1 MPYGSRLWRDVPAT
15 ERGLE
20 PLPAAVVEVLRPC
33 DWLWMPRPDDPMVGW
48 MAEDPFS
55 HKDSIAPAPAL
66 PPPRCKKLR
75 RWLPYRKQQA
85 PDPVDLAIDATE
97 HNTAAPTP
105 EIAIPGAA
113 TIASEAPESR
123 RQAFLP
129 GSDSGE
135 CRNEELLLFYYRTI
149 AACDRLR
156 IEGGLSRALTSADAF
171 LPMGFRLAI
180 SSDLRLAALA
190 QGHASAGHWHR
201 RNGAIL
207 TIEGVSIPRRQSV
220 GWQHQLKPAPESLSG
235 G

>member
-1 MPYGSRLWRDVPAT
+1 MP
-15 ERGLE
+15 
-20 PLPAAVVEVLRPC
+20 PL
-33 DWLWMPRPDDPMVGW
+33 
-48 MAEDPFS
+48 
-55 HKDSIAPAPAL
+55 
-66 PPPRCKKLR
+66 RCKKLR
-75 RWLPYRKQQA
+75 RWPPYRKQQA

-156 IEGGLSRALTSADAF
+156 IEGGLSRALTSADGLLLVIWSRVLEKRHEQHHHNSEQRNTNALIGIPTQPSIKGDILGTLSAHNCAWLCDYAASNF
-171 LPMGFRLAI
+171 PKQVASTQEAESQLHGTLVTSLNMQNQRQLQLA
-180 SSDLRLAALA
+180 SR
-190 QGHASAGHWHR
+190 H
-201 RNGAIL
+201 
-207 TIEGVSIPRRQSV
+207 
-220 GWQHQLKPAPESLSG
+220 HQLPWTG
-235 G
+235 